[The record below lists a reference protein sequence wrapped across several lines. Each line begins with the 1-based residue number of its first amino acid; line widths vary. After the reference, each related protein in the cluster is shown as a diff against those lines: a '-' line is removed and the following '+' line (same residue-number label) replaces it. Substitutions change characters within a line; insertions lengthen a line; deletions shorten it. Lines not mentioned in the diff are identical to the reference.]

1 MAVDL
6 YMRSPHHS
14 VVIKGVNEAF
24 RENQM
29 DSGDFT
35 QVQRSKAFGQKFIQI
50 ALDNQLRMLNL

>member
-6 YMRSPHHS
+6 YMRSHHS
-14 VVIKGVNEAF
+14 IVIKCVDETF

-35 QVQRSKAFGQKFIQI
+35 QVQRSKAFGQKLIQI